1 MSLYLNLLHAIAEIF
16 GLILLGLLL
25 KNRSIISEAHKPV
38 FGKLV
43 TDFALPALIF
53 TSLYSQTIK
62 MADVKGAA
70 IMFTTSVV
78 CLVLA
83 WTVGKYLSLKG
94 PQLGAF
100 VIAASF
106 GSSSSLGY
114 SVVGQVF
121 PGDTAAIADAVTI
134 SELGVGIPAFV
145 LGVAVAS
152 YFGHGD
158 GRLDSTLKTLFA
170 SPIFI
175 SLVLGLAFSIF
186 KPWPG
191 SPVLAL
197 LVGIL
202 NIIGNSLV
210 VFVALSIALMIRMIP
225 LHRFASL
232 IVAVAAIELLAQPLI
247 TFTLA
252 ETQLLPVK
260 EIEVLLIESSM
271 PSGTIA
277 AVLADRFGCD
287 GALASALVIA
297 TYALCMMT
305 IPLIML
311 LAI

>member
-1 MSLYLNLLHAIAEIF
+1 MSLYLNLLQAITDIF
-16 GLILLGLLL
+16 GLVLIGLLL
-25 KNRSIISEAHKPV
+25 KNRSIISEAHRSV

-43 TDFALPALIF
+43 TDFSLPALIF
-53 TSLYSQTIK
+53 ASLYSQTVK
-62 MADVKGAA
+62 MADVKGAV

-78 CLVLA
+78 CIVLA
-83 WTVGKYLSLKG
+83 WAAGKYLSLKG

-114 SVVGQVF
+114 SAVSQVF
-121 PGDTAAIADAVTI
+121 PGDTTAIADAVTI
-134 SELGVGIPAFV
+134 SELGVGIPASV

-158 GRLDSTLKTLFA
+158 GRLDSTLKTLFT

-186 KPWPG
+186 KPWPE
-191 SPVLAL
+191 SQLSAL

-202 NIIGNSLV
+202 NTIGNSLV
-210 VFVALSIALMIRMIP
+210 IFVALSIALMIRTIP
-225 LHRFASL
+225 LNRFASL
-232 IVAVAAIELLAQPLI
+232 IVVVAAIELVAQPLI
-247 TFTLA
+247 TFALA
-252 ETQLLPVK
+252 ETQILPGK
-260 EIEVLLIESSM
+260 EIDILLIESSM
-271 PSGTIA
+271 PSGIIA

-297 TYALCMMT
+297 TYALCIIT